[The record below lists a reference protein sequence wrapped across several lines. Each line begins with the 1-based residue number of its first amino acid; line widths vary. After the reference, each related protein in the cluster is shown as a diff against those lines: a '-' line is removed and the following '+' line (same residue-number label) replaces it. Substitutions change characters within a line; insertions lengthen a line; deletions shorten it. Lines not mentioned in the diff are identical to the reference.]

1 MNSLRDQLL
10 KVGLVTEKQAK
21 QAAQE
26 EQQRQFRHRP
36 PKPRD
41 SRPGQGGGHGDN
53 QRGGQRGGGGQGPNY
68 PGGQNRGS
76 NAGSGAGQS
85 RGPNSGAGQN
95 RGPNSGAVQNRGPD
109 AGAGQ
114 NPGASA
120 GPNAGNRSTAQPVV
134 RSAHHP
140 IQSAATLAAQQAQAA
155 KVARDQELNRKRE
168 EKAKRRARLAE
179 IEQIIEQNR
188 VPRLET
194 EDYYSFVDGKKIRRM
209 SVDAPRREQLT
220 SGVLAVVRYKG
231 HYAVVPK
238 ETADRIRERDEN
250 MVVPFVKPKDNT
262 VEAAAEDP
270 YKDFVV
276 PDDLT
281 W

>member
-21 QAAQE
+21 QAAQQ
-26 EQQRQFRHRP
+26 EQQRQFRNRP
-36 PKPRD
+36 PKPKD
-41 SRPGQGGGHGDN
+41 PRPPQQGQGAN
-53 QRGGQRGGGGQGPNY
+53 PRQQQAPQ
-68 PGGQNRGS
+68 P
-76 NAGSGAGQS
+76 A
-85 RGPNSGAGQN
+85 
-95 RGPNSGAVQNRGPD
+95 AVAPRP
-109 AGAGQ
+109 
-114 NPGASA
+114 
-120 GPNAGNRSTAQPVV
+120 AQHPV
-134 RSAHHP
+134 
-140 IQSAATLAAQQAQAA
+140 QSAATLAAQQAQAA

-194 EDYYSFVDGKKIRRM
+194 EDYYSFIDGKKIRRM
-209 SVDAPRREQLT
+209 AVDPERREKLT
-220 SGVLAVVRYKG
+220 SGVLAIVRYKG

-238 ETADRIRERDEN
+238 ETAERIRERDEN
-250 MVVPFVKPKDNT
+250 MVVPMVQPKDGAPAQ
-262 VEAAAEDP
+262 AAAEDP

-276 PDDLT
+276 PDDLM

>member
-36 PKPRD
+36 PKPRG
-41 SRPGQGGGHGDN
+41 PGQGGGQGDN
-53 QRGGQRGGGGQGPNY
+53 QRGGQRGGGGQGPNSQGAQY
-68 PGGQNRGS
+68 RGS
-76 NAGSGAGQS
+76 NAG
-85 RGPNSGAGQN
+85 PNAGAGQN
-95 RGPNSGAVQNRGPD
+95 RGPN
-109 AGAGQ
+109 AGAGH

-120 GPNAGNRSTAQPVV
+120 GPNAGNRPGAQAVTA
-134 RSAHHP
+134 SAVHP

-209 SVDAPRREQLT
+209 SVDAQRREQLT

-238 ETADRIRERDEN
+238 ETADRVRERDEN